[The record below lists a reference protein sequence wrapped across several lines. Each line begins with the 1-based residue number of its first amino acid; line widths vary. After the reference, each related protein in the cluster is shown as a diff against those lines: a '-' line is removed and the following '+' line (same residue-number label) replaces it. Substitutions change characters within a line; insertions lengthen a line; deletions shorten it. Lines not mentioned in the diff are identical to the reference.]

1 MSHSKHPSVSWFMLS
16 IQGVEPPKAVGGI
29 NKCGAQ
35 VRWDEMHIPL
45 RATGMPGY
53 QQAQINFNNR

>member
-1 MSHSKHPSVSWFMLS
+1 MLS
-16 IQGVEPPKAVGGI
+16 IQGVEPLKAVGGI

-53 QQAQINFNNR
+53 QQAQINFNNG